1 MNLVLLDAD
10 TLGSDL
16 DLSSLEAF
24 GDLEVYD
31 ITTPEETADNIVGAE
46 AIITNKVV
54 IDRPLMEAT
63 PTLKLICVAAT
74 GMNNIDLEAAQELGI
89 TVKNVAGYSTTSV
102 AQHTFA
108 MLLHIAEKMEY
119 YSLYAR
125 GGAWSQ
131 SLIFT
136 HLEQPFH
143 QIKGQQWG
151 IIGMGA
157 IGQNVARIAT
167 AFDAKIVYHSTS
179 GDNTDQPYPHLALD
193 ELLRTSDIV
202 SIHAP
207 LNDRTHNLLNADNLP
222 LLRDGAVLLN
232 LGRGGIIDEK
242 ALAAELDRRELYA
255 GLDVTETE
263 PIPSYNPLMHIQH
276 TERLLMTPHIAWAS
290 VEARQKLLEG
300 IVNNIRDFLSAPI
313 ESPLQNSHT

>member
-1 MNLVLLDAD
+1 MKIVLLDAD
-10 TLGSDL
+10 TLGADL
-16 DLSSLEAF
+16 DLGALEAL
-24 GDLEVYD
+24 GELETYD
-31 ITTPEETADNIVGAE
+31 ITLPEERLDNIDDAE
-46 AIITNKVV
+46 VIITNKVI
-54 IDRPLMEAT
+54 IDKEIMEAA
-63 PTLKLICVAAT
+63 PRLKLICVAAT
-74 GMNNIDLEAAQELGI
+74 GMNNIDLDAARDLGI
-89 TVKNVAGYSTTSV
+89 TVKNVAGYSTQSV

-108 MLLHIAEKMEY
+108 MLLHILEKMEY

-136 HLEQPFH
+136 HLEQPFDE
-143 QIKGQQWG
+143 IAGKQWG

-167 AFDAKIVYHSTS
+167 AFGAQVVYHSTS
-179 GDNTDQPYPHLALD
+179 GVNTDQPYPHLELD
-193 ELLRTSDIV
+193 KILSTSDIV

-207 LNDRTHNLLNADNLP
+207 LNEQTKNLINSDNLP
-222 LLRDGAVLLN
+222 LLRDGAIVLN

-255 GLDVTETE
+255 GLDVLETE
-263 PIPSYNPLMHIQH
+263 PISSWNPLLHIQH

-290 VEARQKLLEG
+290 VQSRQKLLEG
-300 IVNNIRDFLSAPI
+300 IVKNIEETFGA
-313 ESPLQNSHT
+313 

>member
-1 MNLVLLDAD
+1 MNIVLLDAD

-16 DLSSLEAF
+16 DLSPLEAL
-24 GDLEVYD
+24 GELEVYD
-31 ITTPEETADNIVGAE
+31 ITTPEETIDNIDQAE
-46 AIITNKVV
+46 VVVTNKVV
-54 IDRPLMEAT
+54 IDRAIMEAV

-74 GMNNIDLEAAQELGI
+74 GMNNIDLDAARELGI
-89 TVKNVAGYSTTSV
+89 AVKNVAGYSTTSV

-108 MLLHIAEKMEY
+108 MALHIAEKMEY

-143 QIKGQQWG
+143 QIEGQQWG

-167 AFDAKIVYHSTS
+167 AFGARVAYHSTS

-207 LNDRTHNLLNADNLP
+207 LNDTTRNLLNADNLP
-222 LLRDGAVLLN
+222 LLRDGAILLN

-242 ALAAELDRRELYA
+242 ALATELDRRELYA
-255 GLDVTETE
+255 GLDVVETE
-263 PIPSYNPLMHIQH
+263 PIPPYNPLMHIQH
-276 TERLLMTPHIAWAS
+276 NERLLLTPHIAWAS

-300 IVNNIRDFLSAPI
+300 IVNNIQTL
-313 ESPLQNSHT
+313 